1 MRAATEHKSNFPLP
15 PSGDALSF
23 SAQNLGAPPQTRAP
37 SAHEIPSPPFDR
49 MTTLSTPETE
59 RRGPRRSLRE
69 RLHFTPN
76 STPAR
81 MFHLLF
87 GRPLASDEAQ
97 EQKIG
102 AWRAVPVL
110 GLDGLGSASYGPE
123 AALAILVPLGIAG
136 LACELQVIMTIVV
149 LLALLYFSYRQT
161 IAAYPNGGGSFTVA
175 RENLG
180 RHAGLVAA
188 ASLLLD
194 YVLNV
199 AVGIA
204 AGVGALESVFPAL
217 QPHRLT
223 VCLVVLALVAFIN
236 LRGVRESGVAW
247 MLPTY
252 GFLLTLGAIIVLG
265 IWRAIAA
272 GGHPQPLVAPAP
284 LAPAVEAATP
294 WIVLRAFAAGCTA
307 MTGVEAV
314 SNGIPIFREPRVRL
328 AQRTLT
334 IICAALAALLLG
346 IGFLVQVYGIGAMR
360 QESSAY
366 RSVVSQVV
374 EAVAGRGP
382 LYFATMACVLSVLT
396 LSANTSFAGFPRLCG
411 ILAQDRFLPPI
422 FANLGRRLVYTS
434 GIVILMLL
442 SGALLVAYEGVTD
455 RLIPLFAVGAF
466 GAFTMSQAGM
476 VMHWYRQRKGH
487 QLALMINALGTV
499 ATFAALVVIVI
510 AKFHEGAWMVV
521 VVIPVLVALFETV
534 RHHHDRLRQEI
545 ALARP
550 LKVTRAENPLV
561 VIPIEGWNRITE
573 RALRFAL
580 RISSD
585 ITAVHITAEADHPAL
600 REEWAAK
607 AEAPARASGVP
618 VPRLEIVTSP
628 YREILQPILVWLDHA
643 RAEHPERTIAFIIPE
658 LVQALWWENLLHSH
672 IATGL
677 KAALLLRRDEGIIVI
692 NVPWYLR
699 EE

>member
-1 MRAATEHKSNFPLP
+1 MTSISTQQQA
-15 PSGDALSF
+15 D
-23 SAQNLGAPPQTRAP
+23 QRAP
-37 SAHEIPSPPFDR
+37 
-49 MTTLSTPETE
+49 
-59 RRGPRRSLRE
+59 RRTLRE
-69 RLHFTPN
+69 RLHLTPN
-76 STPAR
+76 GTTAR
-81 MFHLLF
+81 AFHLLF
-87 GRPLASDEAQ
+87 GRPLATDEAQ
-97 EQKIG
+97 EQKVG

-110 GLDGLGSASYGPE
+110 GLDGLASASYGPE
-123 AALAILVPLGIAG
+123 AALAILLPLGALG
-136 LACELQVIMTIVV
+136 LACELQVIVTIVA

-161 IAAYPNGGGSFTVA
+161 IVAYPNGGGSFSVA

-217 QPHRLT
+217 QPHRLA
-223 VCLVVLALVAFIN
+223 VCLTVLTIVAFIN

-252 GFLLTLGAIIVLG
+252 GFLLTLGAILLLG
-265 IWRAIAA
+265 VWKTVAA
-272 GGHPQPLVAPAP
+272 GGHPAAVVAPAP
-284 LAPAVEAATP
+284 LAPAMEAATP

-314 SNGIPIFREPRVRL
+314 SNGVPIFREPRARQ
-328 AQRTLT
+328 AQLTLT

-346 IGFLVQVYGIGAMR
+346 IGFLVQAYGIGAMR
-360 QESSAY
+360 QESPAY
-366 RSVVSQVV
+366 RSVVSQIV

-382 LYFATMACVLSVLT
+382 LYFTTMACVLSVLT

-411 ILAQDRFLPPI
+411 ILAQERFLPPV

-442 SGALLVAYEGVTD
+442 SGALLIGYEGVTD

-476 VMHWYRQRKGH
+476 VVHWYRQKRGNRLP
-487 QLALMINALGTV
+487 LAINALGTV
-499 ATFAALVVIVI
+499 ATLAALMVIVV
-510 AKFHEGAWMVV
+510 AKFEEGAWMVV
-521 VVIPVLVALFETV
+521 VVIPVLVAMFETV
-534 RHHHDRLRQEI
+534 RHHHDRLHREI
-545 ALARP
+545 AMARP
-550 LKVTRAENPLV
+550 LQVTRAENPLV

-580 RISSD
+580 RISND
-585 ITAVHITAEADHPAL
+585 ITAVHITAEPDNPAL

-607 AEAPARASGVP
+607 AEAPARAHDVP

-628 YREILQPILVWLDHA
+628 YREILQPILVWLDHT
-643 RAEHPERTIAFIIPE
+643 RAEHPRRTIAIIIPE

-677 KAALLLRRDEGIIVI
+677 KAALLLRRDDGIVVI